1 MLSTTR
7 KSANSRRRK
16 VRSRR
21 AAGKQQ
27 SYYNFLTWPYLVA
40 LLFLLAVGV
49 IPLVG
54 GSKFD
59 YFPGQWVGQPIYA
72 QVDFQVLD
80 LEQTKLD
87 REAAKAATPSYYR
100 TNAAAL
106 TVDRIRADLMSL
118 YQAAADA
125 ETFETFRDALSK
137 KDWPADQR
145 LYRRLREW
153 VELPADDGRQRF
165 EAVIDRLPLAEEYV
179 VRDWYKEGRTPKST
193 RDYVIV
199 IPAKGGGEPKTIKH
213 TELVLLDNKRALSGS
228 ATNVAKRL
236 LGSGAY
242 EMADVVEKI
251 VYDAFSTQPTI
262 RFDLEQTN
270 EAMRRAEKDVAD
282 AVQNYAKGDV
292 IVPVDTVIGS
302 GDIDVLRAHHNA
314 YQQLLS
320 SDVIDAQ
327 ATRLRESMRTAG
339 LIILSVLISVALLV
353 YAHMHQE
360 TIFERGSECLS
371 FFSLLI
377 ITAVLARFIA
387 LQWPQFPGL
396 LLMPTLLTASVFS
409 IVYPRRF
416 AVGSLCCLALLVTM
430 IVQADL
436 VFLLMVL
443 TAVATAAVQLTE
455 IRSRTKFI
463 EAGFVTALF
472 VTLVSVAGDLETG
485 VKLDAVLKRA
495 MWAGGSA
502 LLAFFIASGLL
513 PFIERA
519 FRVATSLTLLEWR
532 DPTREL
538 LQLLAREA
546 PGTYNHSLV
555 LGTLAEAACN
565 RIGANGLL
573 AQVGALYHDI
583 GKIHKADYFVE
594 NQEGGIN
601 RHDNLSPSMSLLI
614 IVGHVKDG
622 IEMAKEYKLPSVL
635 RQFIEEHHGTTVV
648 RYFHHMASEQQPKI
662 ASGKHDREVPEAE
675 FRYAGPKPRTRE
687 SAVVMLCDGVEG
699 AVRAL
704 NDPTVGRIESV
715 VHQVVQARVNDGQLS
730 DCDMTMREIQ
740 LVEDSLVKTLCS
752 IYHGRV
758 AYPKAAG
765 KAAET
770 IRKPEKVS
778 V

>member
-1 MLSTTR
+1 M
-7 KSANSRRRK
+7 
-16 VRSRR
+16 
-21 AAGKQQ
+21 
-27 SYYNFLTWPYLVA
+27 TWPYGLAV
-40 LLFLLAVGV
+40 LFLVGV
-49 IPLVG
+49 AMLPLFG
-54 GSKFD
+54 GSKFA

-72 QVDFQVLD
+72 QVDFQVRD
-80 LEQTKLD
+80 LEQTKLN
-87 REAAKAATPSYYR
+87 REAARAATPSYYL
-100 TNAAAL
+100 TSASAL
-106 TVDRIRADLMSL
+106 TVDRIRADLMSV

-125 ETFETFRDALSK
+125 ETFDTFSEGLVEK
-137 KDWPADQR
+137 EWPVDQR

-153 VELPADDGRQRF
+153 VELPEDAGRTRF
-165 EAVIDRLPLAEEYV
+165 EAVIKRLPLAEEYV
-179 VRDWYKEGRTPKST
+179 VRDWYKEQRTPKST
-193 RDYVIV
+193 RDFVFV
-199 IPAKGGGEPKTIKH
+199 LPADGKGEPKAVKH
-213 TELVLLDNKRALSGS
+213 TELVLLDNNRALSGS
-228 ATNVAKRL
+228 AANVAKRL

-242 EMADVVEKI
+242 EMSDVVEKI
-251 VYDAFSTQPTI
+251 VYDAFSSQPTV
-262 RFDLEQTN
+262 RFDLEKTN
-270 EAMRRAEKDVAD
+270 DAMRQAERDVAD
-282 AVQNYAKGDV
+282 AVQKYAKGDV
-292 IVPVDTVIGS
+292 IVPVDTIIGS
-302 GDIDVLRAHHNA
+302 TDIDVLRAHHNA
-314 YQQLLS
+314 FQQLLG

-327 ATRLRESMRTAG
+327 TTRLRESLRIAG
-339 LIILSVLISVALLV
+339 FVILIVLVAAALLV

-360 TIFERGSECLS
+360 AIFEGGSQCIS

-377 ITAVLARFIA
+377 VTIAMARFIS
-387 LQWPQFPGL
+387 LQWPQYPGL
-396 LLMPTLLTASVFS
+396 LLLPVLLTASVFS

-436 VFLLMVL
+436 IFLLMVL

-455 IRSRTKFI
+455 VRSRTKFI
-463 EAGFVTALF
+463 EAGLVTSLC
-472 VTLVSVAGDLETG
+472 VTLVSVAGDLEAG
-485 VKLDAVLKRA
+485 VQLDAITRRA
-495 MWAGGSA
+495 TWAGGSA
-502 LLAFFIASGLL
+502 LLAFFVASGLL

-648 RYFHHMASEQQPKI
+648 RYFHHMATEQQPKI

-704 NDPTVGRIESV
+704 NEPTVGRIESV
-715 VHQVVQARVNDGQLS
+715 VHQVVQSRVNDGQLS

-765 KAAET
+765 KPAEPV
-770 IRKPEKVS
+770 RKPEKMS